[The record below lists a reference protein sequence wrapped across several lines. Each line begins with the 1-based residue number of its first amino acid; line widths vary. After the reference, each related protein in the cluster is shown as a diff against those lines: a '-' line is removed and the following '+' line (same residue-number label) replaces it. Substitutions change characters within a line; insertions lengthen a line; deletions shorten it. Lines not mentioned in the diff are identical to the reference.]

1 MENKFLNDIPWLT
14 EEEVFKELED
24 RGSFKV
30 DLNKMRDE
38 LKYPDKEI
46 KIMNKN
52 KMIKITENITKDF
65 SLVYGD
71 VKLATL
77 LKDNFE
83 FDNDTYTLL
92 FSHKEGVVN
101 SDQLEYLKQK
111 YLNDD
116 EPIEYLDVRV
126 PFNYKDVKYQSMD
139 MKDYITMV
147 EELEV
152 LEILKNRNIID

>member
-1 MENKFLNDIPWLT
+1 MGNKFLDNIRWLT

-24 RGSFKV
+24 SGSFKV
-30 DLNKMRDE
+30 DLNKIRDE
-38 LKYPDKEI
+38 LKDPY
-46 KIMNKN
+46 
-52 KMIKITENITKDF
+52 
-65 SLVYGD
+65 
-71 VKLATL
+71 
-77 LKDNFE
+77 KDN
-83 FDNDTYTLL
+83 
-92 FSHKEGVVN
+92 KVRQ
-101 SDQLEYLKQK
+101 DQLEYLKQK

-147 EELEV
+147 EEIERREELEV

>member
-1 MENKFLNDIPWLT
+1 MENEFLNDIPWLT
-14 EEEVFKELED
+14 KEKKEKFKKLK
-24 RGSFKV
+24 GSANSKV

-38 LKYPDKEI
+38 LKYPDKDGE
-46 KIMNKN
+46 
-52 KMIKITENITKDF
+52 
-65 SLVYGD
+65 VRQ
-71 VKLATL
+71 
-77 LKDNFE
+77 
-83 FDNDTYTLL
+83 
-92 FSHKEGVVN
+92 
-101 SDQLEYLKQK
+101 DQLEYLKLK
-111 YLNDD
+111 YLHDD

>member
-1 MENKFLNDIPWLT
+1 
-14 EEEVFKELED
+14 
-24 RGSFKV
+24 
-30 DLNKMRDE
+30 
-38 LKYPDKEI
+38 
-46 KIMNKN
+46 MNKN

-116 EPIEYLDVRV
+116 EPIEYLDARV

-139 MKDYITMV
+139 RKDYIAMV
-147 EELEV
+147 EEIERREELEII
-152 LEILKNRNIID
+152 EILKKRNIID